1 MFRYLSMF
9 AVGLVSGYVWAFAD
23 FALAAA
29 L

>member
-9 AVGLVSGYVWAFAD
+9 AVGLFTGYVWAFVD
-23 FALAAA
+23 FALVAP